1 MTLTKKSALSAAGVW
16 AVAGIVF
23 SISFF
28 SGGGPTQYAAEP
40 VRILAGAIVL
50 ALAGVLHVGLMRGI
64 RRAAG
69 AGNITDERDA
79 AVIAR
84 AAQITLM
91 IVLLAVLG
99 ANVALWIGYRAPGQV
114 PVGWTW
120 YIGYGTVICAFLVHS
135 ITTVLVDAGMGGN
148 AGE

>member
-1 MTLTKKSALSAAGVW
+1 MPGRGEHEWLDG
-16 AVAGIVF
+16 GISTGQKFVQG
-23 SISFF
+23 SPQCIDIGA
-28 SGGGPTQYAAEP
+28 GGG
-40 VRILAGAIVL
+40 L